1 MRRIILNGPQG
12 EPLTLTEAKRFLRV
26 DHGDDDGLILSLI
39 KAARQRVEA
48 RTGRALMSQSWRV
61 VLDSLPWGGRLA
73 LPLLQVTEVT
83 VVRIFGAWGAAQEF
97 TPPVYRLLPG
107 TEPPI
112 VDVSALPAPGRARDG
127 IEIDV
132 TAGYGPAAAD
142 VPEPLRQAMRL
153 MMAHA
158 YAATGPDG
166 RVRSGPEPAE
176 IGALLAPYRLGRIG
190 AALTGVQS

>member
-1 MRRIILNGPQG
+1 MQRFILNGPQG
-12 EPLTLTEAKRFLRV
+12 EPLTLAEAKRFLRV
-26 DHGDDDGLILSLI
+26 DHAEDDGLILSLV
-39 KAARQRVEA
+39 KGARERIEA
-48 RTGRALMSQSWRV
+48 RTGRALMNQTWRI

-73 LPLLQVTEVT
+73 LPMLQVSAVT

-97 TPPVYRLLPG
+97 TPPVYRLIPG

-132 TAGYGPAAAD
+132 TAGYGALASD
-142 VPEPLRQAMRL
+142 VPEPLRQALRL
-153 MMAHA
+153 MVAHA

-166 RVRSGPEPAE
+166 RVRSGPEPGE
-176 IGALLAPYRLGRIG
+176 INGLLAPYRLGRIG
-190 AALTGVQS
+190 AALTGVRT